1 MTRKATPTLTEL
13 LASAF
18 APGRNKRSTAY
29 VLGAADSL
37 QFKLSGKP
45 MACPFQE
52 GSAEF
57 DAFFAGVIEGRAIY
71 VEAFKEAK

>member
-1 MTRKATPTLTEL
+1 MTRQAIPTLTEL

-18 APGRNKRSTAY
+18 APGRAKRSTAY
-29 VLGAADSL
+29 VLGASDSL
-37 QFKLSGKP
+37 QFKLSGKRI
-45 MACPFQE
+45 ACPFQE

-71 VEAFKEAK
+71 AAAFKKAK